1 METGSSGCWVAE
13 EEGCCTPKRGIPAR
27 TTPPPPPRKK
37 PLEKRKKPLENFF
50 EPPDLEQLF
59 VALRRAEA
67 CV

>member
-1 METGSSGCWVAE
+1 METGSSSCWVA

-37 PLEKRKKPLENFF
+37 PVEKKNSPKGGYF